1 MPGWVNVDSVPD
13 CNPDMVV
20 DLEQFPWPWPD
31 NSVEEILLSHVLEHL
46 GEQRDVYLGII
57 KELYRVC
64 CHGAKIQI
72 MVPHPRHD
80 HFLWDPTHV
89 RPILV
94 EGLQMFDQALNRQW
108 IANKWANTP
117 LGVYL
122 GVDFRIAKYQYVL
135 DPLFQER
142 YQNKELDAQKLQ
154 ELMRTHNNVCQ
165 QINIEWVAYKESSDA
180 VAPQP
185 SWPTMPQL
193 PVAWGE
199 VFDKLTIL
207 QIKAEKLQD
216 AAKLANVNKERQ
228 EIDKVVGDLA
238 SLNQHIGQ
246 QLPGVPIILLGHSMG
261 SYIAQAYLLH
271 HSASLHGAILSGSNF
286 QPVALYRAAR
296 LIARAE
302 RLRQGLR
309 GRSALIEYLSFGSFN
324 KAFKPNRTA
333 FDWLSRDPDEVDR
346 YRHDPLCGFRCTN
359 QLWID
364 LLGGLQQISKASNL
378 AQIDPG
384 LPILVIGGECDP
396 VSEGKRLKRLAHALR
411 EAGCQNLQLNI
422 YPQARHELFNETNRD
437 EVTADVLTW
446 LDQALTSRRPTRC
459 E

>member
-1 MPGWVNVDSVPD
+1 MNHTTFWLTANDHSRLYVNQWLPD
-13 CNPDMVV
+13 TPPKA
-20 DLEQFPWPWPD
+20 L
-31 NSVEEILLSHVLEHL
+31 
-46 GEQRDVYLGII
+46 
-57 KELYRVC
+57 
-64 CHGAKIQI
+64 I
-72 MVPHPRHD
+72 MVSHGMAEHGGRYARLAEALCGAGYGVFALDQRGHGRTAD
-80 HFLWDPTHV
+80 
-89 RPILV
+89 
-94 EGLQMFDQALNRQW
+94 EG
-108 IANKWANTP
+108 T
-117 LGVYL
+117 LG
-122 GVDFRIAKYQYVL
+122 
-135 DPLFQER
+135 LFAER
-142 YQNKELDAQKLQ
+142 DGWN
-154 ELMRTHNNVCQ
+154 
-165 QINIEWVAYKESSDA
+165 
-180 VAPQP
+180 
-185 SWPTMPQL
+185 
-193 PVAWGE
+193 
-199 VFDKLTIL
+199 
-207 QIKAEKLQD
+207 
-216 AAKLANVNKERQ
+216 
-228 EIDKVVGDLA
+228 KVVGDLA

>member
-1 MPGWVNVDSVPD
+1 MNHTTFWLTANDHSRLYVNQWLPD
-13 CNPDMVV
+13 TPPKA
-20 DLEQFPWPWPD
+20 L
-31 NSVEEILLSHVLEHL
+31 
-46 GEQRDVYLGII
+46 
-57 KELYRVC
+57 
-64 CHGAKIQI
+64 I
-72 MVPHPRHD
+72 MVSHGMAEHGGRYARLAEALCGAGYGVVALDQRGHGRTAD
-80 HFLWDPTHV
+80 
-89 RPILV
+89 
-94 EGLQMFDQALNRQW
+94 EG
-108 IANKWANTP
+108 T
-117 LGVYL
+117 LG
-122 GVDFRIAKYQYVL
+122 
-135 DPLFQER
+135 LFAER
-142 YQNKELDAQKLQ
+142 DGWN
-154 ELMRTHNNVCQ
+154 
-165 QINIEWVAYKESSDA
+165 
-180 VAPQP
+180 
-185 SWPTMPQL
+185 
-193 PVAWGE
+193 
-199 VFDKLTIL
+199 
-207 QIKAEKLQD
+207 
-216 AAKLANVNKERQ
+216 
-228 EIDKVVGDLA
+228 KVVGDLA

-309 GRSALIEYLSFGSFN
+309 GRSALIEFLSFGSFN

-333 FDWLSRDPDEVDR
+333 FDWLSRDPDEVER